1 MVVIALMISDAKS
14 ADQKPVTSNLS
25 DQRAVND
32 NIDALTTKR
41 KIPNVTMDTGK
52 VKTLINEP
60 KIELIKPKS
69 SATQRYV
76 VKPPLTV
83 IPGTASVDTHIA
95 KASTA
100 QRIIKFIISR
110 ASLDVEVR

>member
-1 MVVIALMISDAKS
+1 MISEAKK
-14 ADQKPVTSNLS
+14 ADQNPVTSNLS

-41 KIPNVTMDTGK
+41 KIPKVTMDTGN
-52 VKTLINEP
+52 VSTLISEP

-69 SATQRYV
+69 RATQRYV

-83 IPGTASVDTHIA
+83 IPGTTSVDTHIA
-95 KASTA
+95 KARTA
-100 QRIIKFIISR
+100 HRIIKFIISR
-110 ASLDVEVR
+110 ASLDEVDH